1 MKFFCRV
8 GILHCI
14 ACILIS
20 YHLNII
26 WNIYVIYHCKYYMH
40 QMTIRNVHFCI
51 NFLTGEEVIFRSH
64 EYSTSLCLADVFII
78 VQWNQV
84 TFIILNKHFK
94 RRCRTMM
101 WSVVVHDH
109 MNSFHEYLHLLSTYA
124 LILKIQLYSYC

>member
-40 QMTIRNVHFCI
+40 QMTIRNVHVCI
-51 NFLTGEEVIFRSH
+51 NISTVQEVIFRSH
-64 EYSTSLCLADVFII
+64 EYSTSLCLADALLLCNVIRLRLF
-78 VQWNQV
+78 
-84 TFIILNKHFK
+84 FLNKIFK
-94 RRCRTMM
+94 RRCKTMM
-101 WSVVVHDH
+101 WSVVVREH
-109 MNSFHEYLHLLSTYA
+109 MNSFHKYLHLLSTLA
-124 LILKIQLYSYC
+124 IILKIPLYSHC